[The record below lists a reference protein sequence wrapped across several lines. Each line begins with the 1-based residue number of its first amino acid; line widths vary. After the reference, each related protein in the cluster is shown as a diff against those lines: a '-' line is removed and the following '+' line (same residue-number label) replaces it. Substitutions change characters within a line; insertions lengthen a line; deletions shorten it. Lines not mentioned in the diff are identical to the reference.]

1 MRVTAISQPRSP
13 SDVRIIDEMHR
24 LRARVFKGRLSW
36 NVRCAEGRE
45 YDEFDDLAPTYI
57 ITLSDSGS
65 VIGCARLLPA
75 IGTTMLSAVFPQLLR
90 RGHLPAHPRMVESS
104 RFCVDTECEEGRVD
118 GSLHVATLTMF
129 TGIIEWCMANGY
141 TEIATATDVRF
152 ERILKRAGW
161 PMERLGDPTI
171 INETRSVA
179 GILPADTM
187 SFMHLRPTGYHSA
200 ISAAGRKAA

>member
-1 MRVTAISQPRSP
+1 MRVTAIAKARTASEM
-13 SDVRIIDEMHR
+13 RILDDMHR
-24 LRARVFKGRLSW
+24 LRARIFQGRLSW
-36 NVRCAEGRE
+36 NVRCTDGRE

-57 ITLSDSGS
+57 ITLSNSDS

-75 IGTTMLSAVFPQLLR
+75 VGTTMLGAVFPQLLR
-90 RGHLPAHPRMVESS
+90 RGQLPAHPRMIESS

-129 TGIIEWCMANGY
+129 AGIVEWCMANGY
-141 TEIATATDVRF
+141 NEIATATDVRF

-161 PMERLGDPTI
+161 PMQRLGDPSM

-179 GILPADTM
+179 GILPADAV
-187 SFMHLRPTGYHSA
+187 SFKRLRPAGYHSA
-200 ISAAGRKAA
+200 IPALGKKAA